1 MGATGDNDRHILRL
15 TESLYEKYRL
25 KRVFYSAYVPV
36 VENSL
41 LPALDTKPP
50 LLREHR
56 LYQADWLLRFYGFRA
71 EELLDEA
78 HPNFDQRLDPK
89 SSWAVAHLEQ
99 FPVEVMRADLE
110 TLLRVPGIGPVSA
123 RRILSARRQT
133 NLRFEDLKKLGVVV
147 KRAQFFLTCG
157 GRMRQ
162 GLRFSPATLP
172 MQLERMERGLLT
184 ENGLEQLSLF
194 DSAG

>member
-1 MGATGDNDRHILRL
+1 M
-15 TESLYEKYRL
+15 
-25 KRVFYSAYVPV
+25 
-36 VENSL
+36 
-41 LPALDTKPP
+41 
-50 LLREHR
+50 
-56 LYQADWLLRFYGFRA
+56 
-71 EELLDEA
+71 
-78 HPNFDQRLDPK
+78 
-89 SSWAVAHLEQ
+89 AHLER

-172 MQLERMERGLLT
+172 VQLERMERGLLL
-184 ENGLEQLSLF
+184 ENGMEQLSLF